1 MKLSILIPAYNEA
14 ATVGVA
20 VKRLL
25 DIRYPCDIELVIV
38 NDGSVDDTGDV
49 LASIDD
55 PRVVV
60 TEHTVNR
67 GKGAAVRTAAAMAT
81 GDYMLVF
88 DADLEYSA
96 DDIISLLSPLQ
107 RGDAQ
112 VVADDKRFWV
122 YDPGAHT
129 VYRGDLP
136 KELAADNTTNDT
148 RDVPSLDQVKKFIS
162 RLMEHASVS
171 GATPDNVGGQRA
183 YTVRVSPKENGGLVG
198 GADLAWDALNGV
210 PLRIAV
216 FAKGASSPV
225 LELTASNVSYGP
237 VDVSSFA
244 VSPPPD
250 AKVVEVSTPSGNR
263 NGTPDAKD
271 PSGGSTPVEG
281 VDAVAKAV
289 PFKLSAPAT
298 LADMTRNQVRLLHS
312 SKDGAALV
320 TYGQGL
326 AGIAVLEQ
334 GRDSSKPADQS
345 APSQDSGGDHHGGLS
360 LPTVSID
367 GVNAQELA
375 TPLGT
380 VVRFERGGVAYTVIG
395 SVSPAAAEAAARG
408 L

>member
-1 MKLSILIPAYNEA
+1 VSVVAGGTAIAIA
-14 ATVGVA
+14 ATGNGPVPPPKPLANAAHDALAGPAPEGVTA
-20 VKRLL
+20 RITFTNNLISSSGAEGTHSDPLLMGASGRLWL
-25 DIRYPCDIELVIV
+25 TKGHLRIELQS
-38 NDGSVDDTGDV
+38 G
-49 LASIDD
+49 
-55 PRVVV
+55 
-60 TEHTVNR
+60 
-67 GKGAAVRTAAAMAT
+67 
-81 GDYMLVF
+81 
-88 DADLEYSA
+88 
-96 DDIISLLSPLQ
+96 

-122 YDPGAHT
+122 YDPSAHT

-136 KELAADNTTNDT
+136 KELAGDQTTGDT

-162 RLMEHASVS
+162 QVMEHAAVS

-183 YTVRVSPKENGGLVG
+183 YTVRVSPKQNGGLIG

-216 FAKGASSPV
+216 FAKGGSSPV

-237 VDVSSFA
+237 VDTSNFD

-250 AKVVEVSTPSGNR
+250 AKVVEVSTPSRPEDGSQDGRDHSGN
-263 NGTPDAKD
+263 
-271 PSGGSTPVEG
+271 STPVEG

-298 LADMTRNQVRLLHS
+298 VAGFTRNQVRLLHS
-312 SKDGAALV
+312 GKNGTALV

-326 AGIAVLEQ
+326 GGIAVLQQ

-345 APSQDSGGDHHGGLS
+345 VPSQGSGGDHEGLS
-360 LPTVSID
+360 LPTVSIN

-380 VVRFERGGVAYTVIG
+380 VVRFERGGVEYTVIG
-395 SVSPAAAEAAARG
+395 SVPPAMAEAAARG